1 MGIWIDTDMGFDDI
15 AAIMVAAHAG
25 LTIDGVS
32 LVFGNAPLEHVR
44 RNAASVAAA
53 FVWPFPIHVGRAMPV
68 LGRLETAV
76 NVLGQT
82 GIPTAGKAL
91 PEAADTFSDDAF
103 EALCAWLEKGAGD
116 EKPERHIMALG
127 PLTNIAAVALARPD
141 LAANITDLTWMGGGV
156 TAGNHTASAEFN
168 AFADPEAL
176 AIVLAHGIPFRMVD
190 LDLCRKV
197 LCSPEDVV
205 PVREAGG
212 RNAELVADLLAG
224 FVAIATSRG
233 RPAMA
238 LYDAVAAVAFA
249 YPDHV
254 TWREVRLDVELAGTV
269 TRGRTVVET
278 RSGRGEFNAAF
289 GADIDIDRAKTIIL
303 ETLRAEASW

>member
-25 LTIDGVS
+25 LAIEGVS
-32 LVFGNAPLEHVR
+32 LVFGNAPVENVR
-44 RNAASVAAA
+44 RNAAGAAAA
-53 FVWPFPIHVGRAMPV
+53 FVWPFPIHAGRDAPV
-68 LGRLETAV
+68 LGRLETAT
-76 NVLGQT
+76 NILGQT
-82 GIPTAGKAL
+82 GIPTVGLNL
-91 PEAADTFSDDAF
+91 PDAADTFQSDAF
-103 EALCAWLEKGAGD
+103 DALCAWLEKGEG
-116 EKPERHIMALG
+116 ERRILALG

-141 LAANITDLTWMGGGV
+141 LAAKITDLTWMGGGV
-156 TAGNHTASAEFN
+156 TTGNHTASAEFN

-176 AIVLAHGIPFRMVD
+176 AIVLAHKVPFRMVD

-197 LCSPEDVV
+197 LCGPDDIA
-205 PVREAGG
+205 PIRAAGG
-212 RNAELVADLLAG
+212 RNAELVADLLGG

-249 YPDHV
+249 YPEHV
-254 TWREVRLDVELAGTV
+254 TWREARIDVELAGLL
-269 TRGRTVVET
+269 TRGRTVVEA
-278 RSGRGEFNAAF
+278 RAGRGEFNAAY
-289 GADIDIDRAKTIIL
+289 GVDIDFETARTIIL

>member
-25 LTIDGVS
+25 LAIDGVS
-32 LVFGNAPLEHVR
+32 LVFGNAPLDNVR
-44 RNAASVAAA
+44 RNAAGAAAA
-53 FVWPFPIHVGRAMPV
+53 FVWPFPIHAGRDAPV
-68 LGRLETAV
+68 LGRLETATD
-76 NVLGQT
+76 VLGQT
-82 GIPTAGKAL
+82 GIPTAGVSL
-91 PEAADTFSDDAF
+91 PEAADTFQDDAF
-103 EALCAWLEKGAGD
+103 DALCAWLEKGEG
-116 EKPERHIMALG
+116 ERRILALG

-141 LAANITDLTWMGGGV
+141 LAAKITDLTWMGGGV

-176 AIVLAHGIPFRMVD
+176 AIVLAHKIPFRMVD

-197 LCSPEDVV
+197 LCGPDDIA
-205 PVREAGG
+205 PVRAAGG

-249 YPDHV
+249 YPEHV
-254 TWREVRLDVELAGTV
+254 TWRDARLDVELSGTI
-269 TRGRTVVET
+269 TRGRTVVEA
-278 RSGRGEFNAAF
+278 RAGRAEFNAAY
-289 GADIDIDRAKTIIL
+289 GVEIDAEKAKAVIL

>member
-25 LTIDGVS
+25 LTIDGMS
-32 LVFGNAPLEHVR
+32 LSFGNAPLANVR
-44 RNAASVAAA
+44 RNAASAAAA
-53 FVWPFPIHVGRAMPV
+53 FVWPFPIHVGREVPV
-68 LGRLETAV
+68 LGQLQTAT
-76 NVLGQT
+76 NVLGDT
-82 GIPTAGKAL
+82 GIPTVGKAL
-91 PEAADTFSDDAF
+91 PEAPDTFNEDAF
-103 EALCAWLEKGAGD
+103 EALCAWLEKSEG
-116 EKPERHIMALG
+116 ERRILALG

-141 LAANITDLTWMGGGV
+141 LVAKITDLTWMGGGL

-176 AIVLAHGIPFRMVD
+176 AIVLAHNIPFRMID

-254 TWREVRLDVELAGTV
+254 TWREARIDIELSGGL
-269 TRGRTVVET
+269 TRGRTVVEV
-278 RSGRGEFNAAF
+278 RPGRVEFNAAY
-289 GADIDIDRAKTIIL
+289 GAEIDVDKAKAIIL